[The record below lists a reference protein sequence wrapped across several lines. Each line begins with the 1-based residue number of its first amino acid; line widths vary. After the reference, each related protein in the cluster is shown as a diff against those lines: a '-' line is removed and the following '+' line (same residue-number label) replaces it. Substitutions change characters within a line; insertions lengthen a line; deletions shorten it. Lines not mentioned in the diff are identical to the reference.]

1 MLYDLAIGIYDLLV
15 HLAAPFSRKP
25 RKMMKGHWVVYEL
38 LRQQLEKDVR
48 YIWFHAASLGEFEQ
62 GRPLIEKI
70 RAKYPDYG
78 ILLTFFSPSGYEVRK
93 NYRGA
98 DVVCYLPFDKPRNV
112 KKFLDIANPCMAFF
126 IKYEFWKNYL
136 DELHKR
142 RIPVYS
148 VSSIFRRGQV
158 FFKWYGGTYRHV
170 LRNFDHLFVQNE
182 RSKRYL
188 SKIGINRVTVV
199 GDTRFDR
206 VLQIREEAKELP
218 LVKLFKNNTMT
229 FVAGSSWQPDEDLFI
244 EYFNNHPE
252 VKLIIAPHVI
262 DENHL
267 VEIIRKLKRPYVR
280 YTRAD
285 EKNVLKADCLIIDCF
300 GLLSSIY
307 RYGEIA
313 YIGGGF
319 GVGIHNTLE
328 AAVYGI
334 PVIFGPKYQ
343 KFMEAIQLLEAQ
355 GAFSIKNY
363 EELKELF
370 RVVRG
375 TKIEFPVIM
384 AAYYGLRRSE
394 IVGLKWSAVD
404 FNYKT
409 IQIRHTVTNSVTD
422 GKYILIKK
430 NRTKT
435 QKSLRTLPL
444 FANVEQMLLQMKDE
458 QEHYKELF
466 GNSYDYTDSE
476 YVYVHENGKLID
488 PGYITQ
494 HFGIVLRNNGLRK
507 IRFHDLRHSCATLL
521 RHNGARMEDIQRW
534 LGHSTIGTTEK
545 IYAHFEEEEHLISA
559 GRIAKALQP
568 DSDNPDERSLP
579 APKGKSDFE
588 M

>member
-1 MLYDLAIGIYDLLV
+1 
-15 HLAAPFSRKP
+15 
-25 RKMMKGHWVVYEL
+25 MMKGHWVVYEL
-38 LRQQLEKDVR
+38 LRQQLEKDAR

-70 RAKYPDYG
+70 RAKYPDYR

-98 DVVCYLPFDKPRNV
+98 DIVCYLPFDKPRNV
-112 KKFLDIANPCMAFF
+112 KKFLDLVNPCMAFF

-148 VSSIFRRGQV
+148 VSSIFRRGQI
-158 FFKWYGGTYRHV
+158 FFKWYGGTYRNV

-188 SKIGINRVTVV
+188 AKIGINRVTVV

-206 VLQIREEAKELP
+206 VLQIREEAKDLP
-218 LVKLFKNNTMT
+218 LVELFKNNTMT

-244 EYFNNHPE
+244 EYFNQHPE

-285 EKNVLKADCLIIDCF
+285 EKNVRKADCLIIDCF

-343 KFMEAIQLLEAQ
+343 KFQEAIRLLEAK
-355 GAFSIKNY
+355 GGFSIKSY
-363 EELKELF
+363 EELKALLDRMLEDE
-370 RVVRG
+370 
-375 TKIEFPVIM
+375 EFLRESGM
-384 AAYYGLRRSE
+384 NAGL
-394 IVGLKWSAVD
+394 
-404 FNYKT
+404 Y
-409 IQIRHTVTNSVTD
+409 VTD
-422 GKYILIKK
+422 NAG
-430 NRTKT
+430 
-435 QKSLRTLPL
+435 
-444 FANVEQMLLQMKDE
+444 A
-458 QEHYKELF
+458 
-466 GNSYDYTDSE
+466 TD
-476 YVYVHENGKLID
+476 K
-488 PGYITQ
+488 
-494 HFGIVLRNNGLRK
+494 VLNMIN
-507 IRFHDLRHSCATLL
+507 F
-521 RHNGARMEDIQRW
+521 
-534 LGHSTIGTTEK
+534 
-545 IYAHFEEEEHLISA
+545 
-559 GRIAKALQP
+559 
-568 DSDNPDERSLP
+568 
-579 APKGKSDFE
+579 
-588 M
+588 